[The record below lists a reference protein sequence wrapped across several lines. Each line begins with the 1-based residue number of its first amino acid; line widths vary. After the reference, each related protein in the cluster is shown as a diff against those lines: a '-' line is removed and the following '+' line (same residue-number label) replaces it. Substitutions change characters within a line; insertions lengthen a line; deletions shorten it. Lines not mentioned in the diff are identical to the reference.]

1 MRAEDLQGDG
11 FIPCF
16 KQGGDHWSFVRL
28 DDSGKVVE
36 VAEKRRISDNC
47 SVGAYYFKSFD
58 LFESLYDSYYLK
70 STGNLVGGEK
80 YIAPLYNEL
89 LSRSG
94 EVYISVI
101 DAEKVHILGTPEEVE
116 VFAASD
122 FDGENL

>member
-1 MRAEDLQGDG
+1 M
-11 FIPCF
+11 
-16 KQGGDHWSFVRL
+16 
-28 DDSGKVVE
+28 
-36 VAEKRRISDNC
+36 
-47 SVGAYYFKSFD
+47 GAYYFKSFD